1 METTNTK
8 QRILF
13 FGSGDFPVRTF
24 KKLIA
29 DGYEISGL
37 VTSKD
42 RVFFENERLIEIA
55 QNNGIPTYMPK
66 SMDEPELL
74 EWIDE
79 HPADIFCVI
88 SYKFLKNEILE
99 KAQNIAFNIHASLL
113 PFLRGANPIS
123 WAIMNEFTETG
134 LTAFVLDDKI
144 DSGDILENEKVSI
157 DENENYGTLYE
168 KLAAICPEFTEKV
181 IDTICTGG
189 YQTRIKQQDIPQ
201 GDADKLLFCAPKI
214 DSSFTTI
221 PENPL
226 KSKMLYRIIK
236 SITPKWALH
245 IPIKVY
251 ALNEDGVR
259 TLVKTFDMKVYD
271 AEIVKMERDV
281 VNDVNRVIHTDFQT
295 KMYFFENRFEE
306 DALSLKKVQI
316 PGKKILDIEE
326 FLRGLQYLNQ
336 PGVEILIE
344 F

>member
-1 METTNTK
+1 MESSNNK
-8 QRILF
+8 YKILF

-29 DGYEISGL
+29 DSYEISGL

-181 IDTICTGG
+181 IDTICAGG

-201 GDADKLLFCAPKI
+201 SDADKLLFCAPKI

-259 TLVKTFDMKVYD
+259 TLVKTFDLNVYD